1 MQVAVSKWGNSLGIR
16 IPANVISAL
25 SIKNGD
31 SISYELKNNE
41 LILRKELSTKEMFEQ
56 FYKKPMDEI
65 TLEDVGVAE
74 DIDWGSDVGG
84 EIF

>member
-31 SISYELKNNE
+31 NINYELRDNE
-41 LILRKELSTKEMFEQ
+41 LILRKEMSTREMFEQ
-56 FYKKPMDEI
+56 FYHKPMEEI
-65 TLEDVGVAE
+65 TLADVGSAGV
-74 DIDWGSDVGG
+74 IDWGDDVGG
-84 EIF
+84 ELF

>member
-1 MQVAVSKWGNSLGIR
+1 
-16 IPANVISAL
+16 
-25 SIKNGD
+25 
-31 SISYELKNNE
+31 
-41 LILRKELSTKEMFEQ
+41 MFEQ
-56 FYKKPMDEI
+56 SYKKPMDEI